1 MELRPYQ
8 QDCIATI
15 EAQPPG
21 SYLVQMATG
30 LGKCFAPGTEIL
42 MFDGTI
48 RRVEDIR
55 EGEQVMGADSTP
67 RTVVGLAHGEEPM
80 YRITPTKG
88 EPYIVNESHILSL
101 KITGLNGKNVTDSL
115 GRKFSGH
122 DICNISVQDY
132 LKSSKTFKHCAK
144 GWRVAVDYPERPVT
158 IPPYILGIW
167 LGDGASRGTSVTTME
182 PEIVHEMQRYA
193 AKNKMRVCVCD
204 SSNTGRATTYSFI
217 GKGRE
222 HGCNTFRN
230 ELKSMGLFQNKHI
243 PSDYLLNDRKNRMEL
258 LAGLLDTD
266 GFLVDETVFEITTC
280 QKILEKN
287 ILTLARS
294 LGFAAYSAPK
304 AVNGETYYRI
314 DISGGDIANEILPYL
329 DFAGI
334 EKSGKQFWGYSDLT
348 AVINAVYAKTGK
360 SSVLYQVRNLIGTD
374 AKNQIRRF
382 SDTVLGGGKSLYLS
396 GCNFLQKERMQ
407 GIVVGGNIR
416 CLLKLAG
423 TPFWPDMREKILLL
437 EGFHGGVAQLQQMGV
452 FAQINGLLLG
462 TFTEL
467 EQKGYALFAAEL
479 AKQFAGA
486 DIPVARTGEIGHGA
500 DAKAIVIGREL
511 ILQGALC

>member
-1 MELRPYQ
+1 MAKAGCQNAVVQERAESISNRKQVDQMNQGDKVGIVCCSNGRPHTQTGVEKTDRLECVLREMGLIPVFSDYIYEKE
-8 QDCIATI
+8 D
-15 EAQPPG
+15 G
-21 SYLVQMATG
+21 S
-30 LGKCFAPGTEIL
+30 P
-42 MFDGTI
+42 
-48 RRVEDIR
+48 
-55 EGEQVMGADSTP
+55 
-67 RTVVGLAHGEEPM
+67 
-80 YRITPTKG
+80 
-88 EPYIVNESHILSL
+88 
-101 KITGLNGKNVTDSL
+101 
-115 GRKFSGH
+115 FSGSGKERA
-122 DICNISVQDY
+122 DGLMRFYQD
-132 LKSSKTFKHCAK
+132 
-144 GWRVAVDYPERPVT
+144 PQ
-158 IPPYILGIW
+158 I
-167 LGDGASRGTSVTTME
+167 
-182 PEIVHEMQRYA
+182 A
-193 AKNKMRVCVCD
+193 AI
-204 SSNTGRATTYSFI
+204 F
-217 GKGRE
+217 
-222 HGCNTFRN
+222 
-230 ELKSMGLFQNKHI
+230 
-243 PSDYLLNDRKNRMEL
+243 
-258 LAGLLDTD
+258 
-266 GFLVDETVFEITTC
+266 
-280 QKILEKN
+280 
-287 ILTLARS
+287 
-294 LGFAAYSAPK
+294 
-304 AVNGETYYRI
+304 

-437 EGFHGGVAQLQQMGV
+437 EGFHGGVAQLTAYFAQLQQMGV